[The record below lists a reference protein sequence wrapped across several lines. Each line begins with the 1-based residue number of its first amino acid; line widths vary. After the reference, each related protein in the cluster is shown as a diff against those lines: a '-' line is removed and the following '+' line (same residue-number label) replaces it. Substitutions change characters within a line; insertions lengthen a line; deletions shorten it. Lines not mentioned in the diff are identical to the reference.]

1 MPPDCKEL
9 VEGVELS
16 HVLVELGHGHCC
28 RLVASGT
35 HCCASVTMFAGDP
48 ISNQMVH
55 HNYQRHDI
63 SWAAF
68 TYWPKD
74 ARSED
79 TEAARREDYGMLAIL
94 FISQPRLA
102 RNSLRRNPEYDGG
115 ECQ

>member
-55 HNYQRHDI
+55 HNYQQYNI
-63 SWAAF
+63 SWALIGHRM
-68 TYWPKD
+68 Y
-74 ARSED
+74 
-79 TEAARREDYGMLAIL
+79 AAKTLEQRAVKTTACWRY
-94 FISQPRLA
+94 S
-102 RNSLRRNPEYDGG
+102 S
-115 ECQ
+115 